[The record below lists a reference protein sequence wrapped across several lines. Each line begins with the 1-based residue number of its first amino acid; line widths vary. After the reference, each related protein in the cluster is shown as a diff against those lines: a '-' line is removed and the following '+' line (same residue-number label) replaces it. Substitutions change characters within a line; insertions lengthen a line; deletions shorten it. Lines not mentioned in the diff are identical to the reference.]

1 MFETLL
7 ETRPKKQRGFGGMFG
22 SFVVHAAVIGGA
34 ILATAGGSIATLI
47 EEEDEKIDF
56 IKKEEP
62 PPEVKPPPPDV
73 VVAPPPPKGFQVL
86 IAPVEIPDVLPEID
100 LSKKMTDE
108 ADFTGKGVA
117 GGTSTGVVGGTPQL
131 INTDQT
137 YYEFQVEK
145 PASQI
150 QNVGV
155 PIYPEILKNAGFQGK
170 VLASF
175 VIDTSGKA
183 DVSTF
188 KVISSAHDMFT
199 KAVRDQLPRMRFLPA
214 EVGGRKVKQLVQLP
228 FEFTIK

>member
-1 MFETLL
+1 MFDNLL
-7 ETRPKKQRGFGGMFG
+7 ETRRKKTRSAGGMLG
-22 SFVVHAAVIGGA
+22 SFVVHSLVIGGA
-34 ILATAGGSIATLI
+34 LWATASGTVAQLI
-47 EEEDEKIDF
+47 EDKQEKVDF

-108 ADFTGKGVA
+108 ADFSGKGVA
-117 GGTSTGVVGGTPQL
+117 GGTSTGVVGGVPQM

-145 PASQI
+145 PASQVSGI
-150 QNVGV
+150 GV
-155 PIYPEILKNAGFQGK
+155 PVYPEMLKNAGFQGK

-175 VIDTSGKA
+175 VIDTTGKV
-183 DVSTF
+183 DVATF
-188 KVISSAHDMFT
+188 KIISSSHDLFT
-199 KAVRDQLPRMRFLPA
+199 KAVRDQLRNMKFLPA

-228 FEFTIK
+228 FEFSIR